1 MKAFV
6 FIEPG
11 KGNVSEKLK
20 GIPGPNEVLVKVAAC
35 GICGTDMR
43 IWRAL
48 EPSARGISLGHE
60 FSGEVVQLGD
70 GVKTYMVGDRV
81 VIDPNIYCHTCEF
94 CLNGQVNLCENLRAI
109 GVDING
115 GFAEYCVVPVP
126 QLQRFPTHCLFK
138 KRLSLNRLPVS

>member
-60 FSGEVVQLGD
+60 FPA
-70 GVKTYMVGDRV
+70 K
-81 VIDPNIYCHTCEF
+81 
-94 CLNGQVNLCENLRAI
+94 
-109 GVDING
+109 
-115 GFAEYCVVPVP
+115 
-126 QLQRFPTHCLFK
+126 
-138 KRLSLNRLPVS
+138 